1 MSPTLTKPVQK
12 TAESK
17 YGLCYV
23 TEKNHCTYDKMCSR
37 NIASLYYN
45 LINRLAQDLNWKI
58 SLKKANLF
66 QYSVVP
72 VNK

>member
-45 LINRLAQDLNWKI
+45 LIDRLAHDLN
-58 SLKKANLF
+58 
-66 QYSVVP
+66 
-72 VNK
+72 